1 MTPLYLSI
9 PVLAWLSVCAWFDW
23 KSRRVSNWLTLPVL
37 GVAVVIRVSGHGIG
51 DWRFVLLFA
60 VLVLLGWATH
70 LVGGADAKATLAMAL
85 LDPRLAA
92 WAFAGGALW
101 LVLNRIALR
110 RRASNYSYPG
120 FVGFAAGIF
129 AFVCVSVLT
138 EEEG

>member
-37 GVAVVIRVSGHGIG
+37 GVAVVLRVSGHGSG
-51 DWRFVLLFA
+51 DWWLVLLFTG
-60 VLVLLGWATH
+60 LVVWGWVAH
-70 LVGGADAKATLAMAL
+70 LVGGADAKASLAMVL

-92 WAFAGGALW
+92 WAWAGGIMCLF
-101 LVLNRIALR
+101 LQRIAQQKR
-110 RRASNYSYPG
+110 ESISSYPG

-129 AFVCVSVLT
+129 ACMCVSVLT
-138 EEEG
+138 